1 GWVASH
7 GRDRRPSHGDD
18 RSCRCRREDPARRHH
33 VPQGACR
40 GPQAARRDGR
50 GRAHA
55 RGCREGRPGA
65 NPSIA
70 FFMRLVEGEF
80 PDYKQVIPSA
90 TRVRA
95 QATRD
100 DLLAALRRT
109 SLMASE
115 RSHGVKMHLQS
126 GTLELS
132 ASNPDAGEASEDL
145 EVAYTGEPII
155 I

>member
-1 GWVASH
+1 VRVH
-7 GRDRRPSHGDD
+7 T
-18 RSCRCRREDPARRHH
+18 
-33 VPQGACR
+33 
-40 GPQAARRDGR
+40 
-50 GRAHA
+50 
-55 RGCREGRPGA
+55 
-65 NPSIA
+65 PSIA
-70 FFMRLVEGEF
+70 FFMRLIEGEF

-95 QATRD
+95 QVARD

-115 RSHGVKMHLQS
+115 RSHGVKMHLQA

-145 EVAYTGEPII
+145 EVAYTGDPITI
-155 I
+155 GFNGKYVIEVLNAHAAGDTVDIGLTDEVGPGVVRGSQDPSYTYVLMPMRL